1 MDDILSKIYKDILIY
16 DKDTVQ
22 LNKAMDEKVLSLL
35 VDYKEQLTNIE
46 QDTAKEILYA
56 VVPIAEQT
64 GFKIGMRFAWKL
76 LLSLLSN

>member
-1 MDDILSKIYKDILIY
+1 MDDLLSKIYKDILVY

-22 LNKAMDEKVLSLL
+22 LNKAMNEEVLSLL
-35 VDYKEQLTNIE
+35 VEYKEQLTNVE

-76 LLSLLSN
+76 LLTLLSD

>member
-22 LNKAMDEKVLSLL
+22 LNKAMNEEVLSLL
-35 VDYKEQLTNIE
+35 VEYKEQLTNIE
-46 QDTAKEILYA
+46 QDIAKEILYA

-76 LLSLLSN
+76 LLSLLSD

>member
-22 LNKAMDEKVLSLL
+22 LNKAMNEEVLSLL
-35 VDYKEQLTNIE
+35 VEYKEQLTNIE

-76 LLSLLSN
+76 LLSLLSD

>member
-1 MDDILSKIYKDILIY
+1 MDDLLSKIYKDILIY

-22 LNKAMDEKVLSLL
+22 LNKAMNEEVLSLL
-35 VDYKEQLTNIE
+35 VEYKEQLTNIE

-76 LLSLLSN
+76 LLSLLSD

>member
-22 LNKAMDEKVLSLL
+22 LNKAMNEEVLSLL
-35 VDYKEQLTNIE
+35 VEYKEQLTHIE
-46 QDTAKEILYA
+46 QDIAKEILYA

-76 LLSLLSN
+76 LLSLLSD

>member
-22 LNKAMDEKVLSLL
+22 LNKAMNEEVLSLL
-35 VDYKEQLTNIE
+35 VEYKEQLTNIE

-76 LLSLLSN
+76 LLSLLAD

>member
-1 MDDILSKIYKDILIY
+1 MDDLLSKIYKEILVY
-16 DKDTVQ
+16 EKDTIQ
-22 LNKAMDEKVLSLL
+22 LNKVMNEEVLSLL
-35 VDYKEQLTNIE
+35 DEYKEQLTNIE

-76 LLSLLSN
+76 LLSLLSD

>member
-1 MDDILSKIYKDILIY
+1 MDDLLSKIYKDILIY

-22 LNKAMDEKVLSLL
+22 LNKAMNEEVLSLL
-35 VDYKEQLTNIE
+35 VEYKEQLTNIE

-64 GFKIGMRFAWKL
+64 GFKIGMKFAWKL
-76 LLSLLSN
+76 LLSLLSD

>member
-1 MDDILSKIYKDILIY
+1 MDNILSKIYKEILVY

-22 LNKAMDEKVLSLL
+22 LNKAMNEEVLSLL
-35 VDYKEQLTNIE
+35 VEYKEQLTNIE

>member
-1 MDDILSKIYKDILIY
+1 MEDLLSKIYKELLIY

-22 LNKAMDEKVLSLL
+22 LNKAMNEEVLSLL
-35 VDYKEQLTNIE
+35 DEYKEELTNIE

-76 LLSLLSN
+76 LLSLLSD

>member
-1 MDDILSKIYKDILIY
+1 MDDLLSKIYKEVLIY

-22 LNKAMDEKVLSLL
+22 LNKAMNEEVLLLLDE
-35 VDYKEQLTNIE
+35 YKEQLSNIE

-56 VVPIAEQT
+56 VVPIAELT

-76 LLSLLSN
+76 LASLLSN